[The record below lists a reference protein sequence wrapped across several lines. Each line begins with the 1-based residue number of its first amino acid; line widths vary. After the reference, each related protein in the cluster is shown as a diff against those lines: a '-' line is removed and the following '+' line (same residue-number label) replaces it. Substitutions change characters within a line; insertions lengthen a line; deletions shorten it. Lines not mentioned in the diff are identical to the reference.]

1 MVYMVYMVVR
11 AKFQACVSFFPT
23 VFISVWQKDVNLEFS
38 PVSSPSVLL
47 VRMPSENKPPT
58 SGPSHA
64 PTCCLSHK
72 TSNLVLQLC
81 NSSLTAMAFLA
92 SLATPP
98 WLHFFKDKSNR
109 IICCFPTLWVKGKKK
124 VWGKLLL
131 LSISLFIDV
140 FFFYICSKKMA
151 SDSSALLSMHS
162 VYSFL
167 QWHSHTQK
175 KKLVFHENVTFIEGK
190 YNCPGSK
197 RCPILLKCI
206 ILSKLCL
213 TDCHRNTR

>member
-1 MVYMVYMVVR
+1 M
-11 AKFQACVSFFPT
+11 
-23 VFISVWQKDVNLEFS
+23 NLEFS

-72 TSNLVLQLC
+72 TSNLVLQLW

-131 LSISLFIDV
+131 LFISLFIYV

-151 SDSSALLSMHS
+151 SDSSALLSMRS
-162 VYSFL
+162 VYFFL

-175 KKLVFHENVTFIEGK
+175 KKTCISRKCHLHRGK
-190 YNCPGSK
+190 
-197 RCPILLKCI
+197 I
-206 ILSKLCL
+206 
-213 TDCHRNTR
+213 

>member
-1 MVYMVYMVVR
+1 MVYMVDMVGR
-11 AKFQACVSFFPT
+11 AQFQACVSFFPT

-72 TSNLVLQLC
+72 TSNLGLQLC

-109 IICCFPTLWVKGKKK
+109 IICCFPTLWEKGKKK
-124 VWGKLLL
+124 GLREIIASLYF
-131 LSISLFIDV
+131 SIYLCI
-140 FFFYICSKKMA
+140 FFFTFAARKWHLTHAPYYRCVPCIFFCNGTLTHRKENLYFTKM
-151 SDSSALLSMHS
+151 SPS
-162 VYSFL
+162 
-167 QWHSHTQK
+167 
-175 KKLVFHENVTFIEGK
+175 
-190 YNCPGSK
+190 
-197 RCPILLKCI
+197 
-206 ILSKLCL
+206 
-213 TDCHRNTR
+213 

>member
-1 MVYMVYMVVR
+1 MVGR
-11 AKFQACVSFFPT
+11 AQFQACVSFFPT

-47 VRMPSENKPPT
+47 VQMTSENKPPT

-109 IICCFPTLWVKGKKK
+109 IICCFPALWVKEKQNKGLREIIASLYFFIYLCIFFRMTGGNRGSHNKK
-124 VWGKLLL
+124 L
-131 LSISLFIDV
+131 D
-140 FFFYICSKKMA
+140 ICSKKMA
-151 SDSSALLSMHS
+151 SDSRTLLSMHS
-162 VYSFL
+162 VYFFSAMAL
-167 QWHSHTQK
+167 SHRK
-175 KKLVFHENVTFIEGK
+175 KKT
-190 YNCPGSK
+190 
-197 RCPILLKCI
+197 CI
-206 ILSKLCL
+206 
-213 TDCHRNTR
+213 